1 MKILIIG
8 DSFAADWSVKYN
20 QYKGWPNFLA
30 EKYDVTNLAQPGISE
45 YKILKQ
51 LLSVQW
57 IDNYDLYI
65 VSHTSPYRVHT
76 RKHPIHANDKLH
88 TNADLMFN
96 DIKYHSSNIKNVF
109 NNSLR
114 AALGY
119 FKYHFDDEYYMDIF
133 NLVKKEIDRK
143 LYGRKVISI
152 KTFDIVDFP
161 CTFDLT
167 EYYVKNKGLINH
179 LTEPGNK
186 EFYNLLEKQITSLT
200 EKK

>member
-20 QYKGWPNFLA
+20 DYKGWPNLLS

-51 LLSVQW
+51 LLSTEL
-57 IDNYDLYI
+57 NYDVYI

-76 RKHPIHANDKLH
+76 RKHPIHNDDTLH
-88 TNADLMFN
+88 GNADLMFG
-96 DIKYHSSNIKNVF
+96 DIQYHSSQIKNLF
-109 NNSLR
+109 NHSLK

-119 FKYHFDDEYYMDIF
+119 FTHHFDDEYYNDVF
-133 NLVKKEIDRK
+133 NLIKKEIDEK
-143 LYGRKVISI
+143 LRSQKVISI
-152 KTFDIVDFP
+152 KTFDCIDFP

-167 EYYVKNKGLINH
+167 QYYIQNKGLINH
-179 LTEPGNK
+179 LTEQANK
-186 EFYNLLEKQITSLT
+186 DFYDLIDKHIINIT
-200 EKK
+200 EN